1 MSDLVKAVMIWKFA
15 PVMLVLAIGLAFGL
29 TLFVLWIWD
38 SIDRA
43 IRRRRRNR
51 RKRP

>member
-15 PVMLVLAIGLAFGL
+15 PVMLVFAIAVAFGL
-29 TLFVLWIWD
+29 TFLMLWIWD

-51 RKRP
+51 RPRS